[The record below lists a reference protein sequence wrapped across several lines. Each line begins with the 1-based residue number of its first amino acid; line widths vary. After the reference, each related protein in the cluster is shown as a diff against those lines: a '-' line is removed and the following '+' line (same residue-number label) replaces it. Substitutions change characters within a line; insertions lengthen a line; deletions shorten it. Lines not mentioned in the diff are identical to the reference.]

1 MNKKS
6 PIEIFSEWVDNGKD
20 DGMEINHSDAVNI
33 MLNQVL
39 NNSNNTYSNSDYL
52 CLQTTKQLNT

>member
-20 DGMEINHSDAVNI
+20 DGMELNHCDSVNA

-39 NNSNNTYSNSDYL
+39 NNANKYSFIAVSYTHL
-52 CLQTTKQLNT
+52 TLPTKA